1 MRRMMPLARS
11 VVGLPRRGVAA
22 VLLAAWLL
30 AAGLLGTDS
39 PAAAQAVTTFI
50 SNTEQSGGITFS
62 VQATAFDTGSST
74 YTLSSVG
81 IYTLVPTGSTT
92 PAVAIYGD
100 NGGKPGTLLAT
111 MTMRAST
118 IIRSGVSTFTAP
130 AGTTLSA
137 STTYWVVTSN
147 SAATDGQGFRVG
159 VINNATPDSSAA
171 AGWSIGSARSKS
183 DITDTSWTGTS
194 FRILFQIRGTVR
206 STTNAPTVANAIPDQ
221 AATVA
226 TPFSYMFPMNTFND
240 MDGDALSYTATEPD
254 DTALPTWLA
263 FADTTRIFSGT
274 PATGDVG
281 TVSVKVTASDG
292 NGGSVSDTFDIE
304 VSAAADTT
312 PPTLSSSVIDS
323 AGLTLHLVFSENLE
337 QSTPPLS
344 SAFTVTA
351 DADVVTVSI
360 DALDPLFP
368 ERIPISVSPTIFRG
382 QTVVVT
388 YTAATGGDDANAIQ
402 DIAGNAAATFTTG
415 SGGVPAVTNFSTV
428 VAATAPGAP
437 TGLTATAS
445 GTTTIN
451 LSWTAPASNGGSAIT
466 GYKIEVSSDDGMT
479 WTDLVA
485 DTNSPA
491 TTYPHTGLAAG
502 ATRHYRVS
510 AINTAGTGASSG
522 TDSATV
528 GTTPTAPAAPTGL
541 TATAGG
547 TTTIN
552 LSWTAPGNN
561 GGSPITG
568 YKIEVS
574 SDDGMT
580 WTDLVADTT
589 SPATTYPHTGLAA
602 GDTRHYRVSA
612 INTAGTGASSRIDT
626 ATTGTTGNGG
636 GGGGGGPS
644 GPTPSEVD
652 FEWSVTR
659 DIEELDSGH
668 DKPSGL
674 WSDGA
679 TLWILE
685 NGDGADDAIYAYDL
699 ATGERVEG
707 REFELDNT
715 NRAPRGVW
723 SDRTVLWVSDSG
735 RNLLFAHD
743 LASGERLPERD
754 LALADRN
761 RDARGIWSD
770 EERIWVLDGGKDSLF
785 AYDLATG
792 DLLAEYALDST
803 NGDPRGIWSDGV
815 TFWVSDHGAKRLFAY
830 RLETGEDGEAE
841 LERNRD
847 EEFPNTILSRA
858 SNNSSRGIW
867 SDGDIMYVADESDDK
882 VYTYNMPDAIDARLA
897 SLTLSGVDFGEFEP
911 GATEYEGTA
920 GEGVTQTTVE
930 ATTVQRRTDVA
941 FDPPPDADPDTAG
954 HQVALQGVEEI
965 TVTVTSADGS
975 RTKTYRVAFKQ
986 AVAEISLDAGWNT
999 FTWPG
1004 ADGVAIADALRG
1016 DGDLAN
1022 DISATVAALYGWDE
1036 EAGAWLAFF
1045 PGLGDVP
1052 RINTLATLDQGG
1064 AYWIAVTEAVT
1075 WTVPALT
1082 AVAEVEVEA
1091 TARASPSREP

>member
-50 SNTEQSGGITFS
+50 SNTEQSRGITFW
-62 VQATAFDTGSST
+62 VRATAFTTGTST

-81 IYTLVPTGSTT
+81 VDTMVQTGSTT
-92 PAVAIYGD
+92 PVVALYGD
-100 NGGKPGTLLAT
+100 NGGNPGTLLAT
-111 MTMRAST
+111 MTTGAGR

-137 STTYWVVTSN
+137 NTTYWVVTSN
-147 SAATDGQGFRVG
+147 SAATDGQGFKVAI
-159 VINNATPDSSAA
+159 INNATLDSGAA
-171 AGWSIGSARSKS
+171 PGWSIGSARFKN
-183 DITDTSWTGTS
+183 DITDTSWAGTS
-194 FRILFQIRGTVR
+194 FRIRFQIRGTTR
-206 STTNAPTVANAIPDQ
+206 STTNAPTVANTIPDQ

-226 TPFSYMFPMNTFND
+226 TPFSYMFPRNTFND

-351 DADVVTVSI
+351 DGGVVTVSI

-368 ERIPISVSPTIFRG
+368 KRIPISVSPTILRG

-388 YTAATGGDDANAIQ
+388 YTDATGGDDANAIQ
-402 DIAGNAAATFTTG
+402 DIAGNDAATFTTG
-415 SGGVPAVTNFSTV
+415 SGGVPAVTNSSTV

-437 TGLTATAS
+437 TGFTATAS

-510 AINTAGTGASSG
+510 AINTAGTGASS
-522 TDSATV
+522 
-528 GTTPTAPAAPTGL
+528 
-541 TATAGG
+541 
-547 TTTIN
+547 
-552 LSWTAPGNN
+552 
-561 GGSPITG
+561 
-568 YKIEVS
+568 
-574 SDDGMT
+574 
-580 WTDLVADTT
+580 
-589 SPATTYPHTGLAA
+589 
-602 GDTRHYRVSA
+602 
-612 INTAGTGASSRIDT
+612 RIDS

-636 GGGGGGPS
+636 GGGGGVFGGGGGGGGGGGSSGPS
-644 GPTPSEVD
+644 PSDVD
-652 FEWSVTR
+652 FEWNVKR
-659 DIEELDSGH
+659 DIEELDGGH
-668 DKPSGL
+668 DTPSGL

-679 TLWILE
+679 TLWIAE
-685 NGDGADDAIYAYDL
+685 NGDGADDAIYAYNL
-699 ATGERVEG
+699 ASGERVEE
-707 REFELDNT
+707 REFELDEA
-715 NRAPRGVW
+715 NRAPRGLW
-723 SDRTVLWVSDSG
+723 SDGSTVWVSDSG

-792 DLLAEYALDST
+792 DLLTEYALDST
-803 NGDPRGIWSDGV
+803 NGDPRGLFFDGV
-815 TFWVSDHGAKRLFAY
+815 TFWVSDDGAKRLFAY
-830 RLETGEDGEAE
+830 RLEAGEDGEAE

-858 SNNSSRGIW
+858 SNNSPRGIW
-867 SDGDIMYVADESDDK
+867 SDGDVMYVADESDDK

-897 SLTLSGVDFGEFEP
+897 SLSLSGLDIGEFDS
-911 GATEYEGTA
+911 GRTEYEGVL
-920 GEGVTQTTVE
+920 GEGVTETTVE
-930 ATTVQRRTDVA
+930 AATVQRRTDIA
-941 FDPPPDADPDTAG
+941 IHPPDADDANG
-954 HQVALQGVEEI
+954 YQVSLQGVEEI
-965 TVTVTSADGS
+965 TVIVTSADGS
-975 RTKTYRVAFKQ
+975 RTKTYRVTVWRPEVELVLAPTWTSI
-986 AVAEISLDAGWNT
+986 E
-999 FTWPG
+999 WPG
-1004 ADGVAIADALRG
+1004 ADGTPIVDALR
-1016 DGDLAN
+1016 DGDIA
-1022 DISATVAALYGWDE
+1022 DKVVVVYHWDE
-1036 EAGAWLAFF
+1036 ATAAWLAFF
-1045 PGLGDVP
+1045 PGLEDVP
-1052 RINTLATLDQGG
+1052 RINTLATLVQGG

-1091 TARASPSREP
+1091 TARALAARRRAAT